1 MGFDLKQD
9 DWKKESRERVEEA
22 LKCASRFHGTMQTK
36 DNIAA
41 LEAVKAE
48 LQNPSQD
55 SRKDYVNG
63 SNE

>member
-1 MGFDLKQD
+1 MGYELEQD

-22 LKCASRFHGTMQTK
+22 LKCASRFYGTMQTR

-48 LQNPSQD
+48 LQKPPQD

-63 SNE
+63 NNK